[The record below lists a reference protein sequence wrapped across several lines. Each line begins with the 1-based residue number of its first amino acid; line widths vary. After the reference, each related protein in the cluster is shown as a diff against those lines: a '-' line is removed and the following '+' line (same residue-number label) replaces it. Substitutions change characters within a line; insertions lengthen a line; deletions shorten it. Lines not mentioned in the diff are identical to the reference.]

1 MFANEKREY
10 VNVRIKRILASLFE
24 WEFISRDSLTIA

>member
-10 VNVRIKRILASLFE
+10 VNVRIERILASLFE